1 MLDFF
6 TSVGPQTL
14 LVSYQVPEEQTPE
27 GEWVKRGNNPVLQL
41 VTRLSHRL
49 RGNACYFFHSSQ
61 KGVAE
66 KAAAEEVQNGVIRGD
81 ALTALRSLVNDMFG
95 PVLRKQEKWGRLTA
109 DLQAELLKRVSAF
122 GATLTEA
129 AESLVNS
136 VELTKPDA
144 KYMSC
149 PMNLSTFK
157 DLADKP
163 ESAKDMQHCLHS
175 WIVKVW
181 IVPVIV
187 VGLPTVAASCA

>member
-14 LVSYQVPEEQTPE
+14 LVTYQVPEEQTPE
-27 GEWVKRGNNPVLQL
+27 GEWVKRGTNPTLQL
-41 VTRLSHRL
+41 ATRLSHRL
-49 RGNACYFFHSSQ
+49 RGSACYFFHSSQ

-66 KAAAEEVQNGVIRGD
+66 KAAADDIQHGVIRGD
-81 ALTALRSLVNDMFG
+81 ALRALRSLVNDMFG

-109 DLQAELLKRVSAF
+109 DLQAELLKRVSSF

-129 AESLVNS
+129 AESLANS
-136 VELTKPDA
+136 VELTKVDA
-144 KYMSC
+144 KYMSY

-163 ESAKDMQHCLHS
+163 DSAKDLQQCLHAWISKVCSSKSIHSFPITSS
-175 WIVKVW
+175 W
-181 IVPVIV
+181 
-187 VGLPTVAASCA
+187 

>member
-1 MLDFF
+1 M
-6 TSVGPQTL
+6 

-27 GEWVKRGNNPVLQL
+27 GEWVKRGTNPILQL
-41 VTRLSHRL
+41 ATRLSHRL

-66 KAAAEEVQNGVIRGD
+66 KAAADEIQHGVIRGD
-81 ALTALRSLVNDMFG
+81 ALKALRSLVNDLFG

-109 DLQAELLKRVSAF
+109 DLQAELLKRVSTF

-129 AESLVNS
+129 AESLANS

-144 KYMSC
+144 KYMAY

-163 ESAKDMQHCLHS
+163 DSAKDLQHCLQA
-175 WIVKVW
+175 WISKVCSK
-181 IVPVIV
+181 IAVSILPV
-187 VGLPTVAASCA
+187 C